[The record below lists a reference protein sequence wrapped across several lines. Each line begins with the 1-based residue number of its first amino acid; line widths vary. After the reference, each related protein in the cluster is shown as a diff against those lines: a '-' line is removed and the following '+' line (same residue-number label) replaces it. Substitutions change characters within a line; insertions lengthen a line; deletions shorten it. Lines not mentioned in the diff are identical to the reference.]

1 LIKRLTTNI
10 KKLFGIKS
18 SAPPAPQTHNEPRRH
33 KGQQAPLKSD
43 ATEKNRR
50 HSKQS
55 GNNHKQHQGQQ
66 RKPKKRQS
74 KKPQG
79 PAKYQKKVIPKKPDS
94 LIAVPDEAGKV
105 KFNDLPIHQDILFG
119 LQDIEFKYCTPIQAS
134 ALPVLLEKHDLT
146 GKAQTGTGKTAAFLI
161 GMIHHIINNPLENRT
176 PGSCR
181 ALVLAPTR
189 ELAIQIHKDAE
200 ALCKYTNLNNLVIFG
215 GMDHKGQR
223 DRLNEPI
230 DILIG
235 TPGRIIDYSSSR
247 HLNLGKAEFLV
258 LDEADRM
265 LDMGFIPDVRRIVSR
280 LPKPEKRQTMLF
292 SATFDE
298 KIMRLVRNWMVDP
311 VAQEMEPETVV
322 TDLIEQTFYT
332 ISRDEK
338 LPLLIWLINHEKVE
352 RMLVFGNRKDMN
364 DRLAKNLTAYGVECR
379 QLSGDVPQDKRI
391 KILERFRNGDIK
403 VVIATDVAARGIHVD
418 GISHVINY
426 DLPERSEDY
435 VHRIGRTGRA
445 GETGK
450 AISFACEYGAYALGA
465 IEEYIGHEV
474 KCIQPEEEMVI
485 MPPRPKNPPKQQPSY
500 SNQRNNNSRSGNRN
514 NSRSGNRNNSRNRN
528 SGR

>member
-1 LIKRLTTNI
+1 MIKRLTANI
-10 KKLFGIKS
+10 KKLFGAKTAPTAKKS
-18 SAPPAPQTHNEPRRH
+18 YSEPRRH

-43 ATEKNRR
+43 SQEKNKR
-50 HSKQS
+50 HSKPAEA
-55 GNNHKQHQGQQ
+55 NRPNHKRKPNNNRKKKTPSQHQ
-66 RKPKKRQS
+66 KKQH
-74 KKPQG
+74 G
-79 PAKYQKKVIPKKPDS
+79 PKVIPTKPEK
-94 LIAVPDEAGKV
+94 LIEVPVEEGKTR
-105 KFNDLPIHQDILFG
+105 FTELPIHEDILFG
-119 LQDIEFKYCTPIQAS
+119 LQDMEFKYCTPIQAKS
-134 ALPVLLEKHDLT
+134 LPVLLEKHDLT

-161 GMIHHIINNPLENRT
+161 GMINHMINNPLTDRR
-176 PGSCR
+176 PGTCR

-200 ALCKYTNLNNLVIFG
+200 DLCKYTSLNNLVIFG

-247 HLNLGKAEFLV
+247 HLDLGKAEFLV
-258 LDEADRM
+258 IDEADRM

-311 VAQEMEPETVV
+311 IAQEIEPETVV
-322 TDLIEQTFYT
+322 TDLIKQTFYT

-338 LPLLIWLINHEKVE
+338 LPLLIWLINNENVE
-352 RMLVFGNRKDMN
+352 RMLIFGNRKDMN

-379 QLSGDVPQDKRI
+379 QLSGDVPQDRRI
-391 KILERFRNGDIK
+391 KILERFRKGDVK

-450 AISFACEYGAYALGA
+450 AISFACEYGAYALSA
-465 IEEYIGHEV
+465 IEEYIGHEI
-474 KCIQPEEEMVI
+474 KCIMPEEEMVV

-500 SNQRNNNSRSGNRN
+500 SNQRNNNSRSG
-514 NSRSGNRNNSRNRN
+514 GNRNNSRRPNNNR
-528 SGR
+528 SRSYSSR